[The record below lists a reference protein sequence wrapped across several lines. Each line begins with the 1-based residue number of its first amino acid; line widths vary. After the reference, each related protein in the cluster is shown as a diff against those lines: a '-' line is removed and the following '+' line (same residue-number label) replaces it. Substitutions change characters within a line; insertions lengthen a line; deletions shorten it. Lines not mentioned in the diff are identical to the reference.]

1 MRSYLTE
8 KGYVDALEQDNLEA
22 STIAKALAAIRLG
35 VEDGPSSRK
44 FGSSSK
50 ATTKQRSKSPKRL
63 TKKGSKDASKY
74 CSYCK
79 KEGHL
84 EDDCYREEIDL
95 LYALVEDPTRCFS
108 IKERYIIDSP
118 LEEARASRIENLE
131 GEAIGNS
138 GTITSYGVGNVRIRF
153 KDTNKVAILTNC
165 LYTPEFRLN
174 LVSLSQLDSRSVY
187 ARLKNGVIELF
198 NSQDDLLTK
207 AILNKSLYKLNISI
221 PTPSYSKEYKR
232 LEYIGDN
239 TLKRLGVSAEN
250 KEISPTYEVYISSKH
265 TRKISRTITEKAKSY
280 LDKVACDICGPIEP
294 PTNRGYRYFISFIDN
309 YTRYIEAN
317 LISRKSK
324 AFSCFRDFKL
334 RAENSDSNSSNK
346 RPRLKVL
353 KSDNAKELVSS
364 KVETL
369 LKNSGVK
376 HELSSPYNP
385 EQNGLIERPNRTL
398 LGEIRALLLESGLP
412 KTFWGEAL
420 EAAVFLYN
428 RTPHSSLGFKSP
440 YELRYNKPPNLDNIR
455 IFGSIAY
462 YTRVKAKKLDT
473 RAKKAILIEYSDS
486 NIYKLY
492 NLESRRPSKDKETPL
507 ESTTS
512 LKNSRSSSDLVQ
524 ASSSSKS
531 QISLDTPN
539 NLLDSS
545 SRNDDSRS
553 SPTSSN
559 TLEGDELVD
568 DLETVSKA
576 PKTTIGDITS
586 SRPIRTLEDDSFLS
600 LYALIA
606 SNNSDDPTS
615 YSKAINSPNKDD

>member
-1 MRSYLTE
+1 M
-8 KGYVDALEQDNLEA
+8 
-22 STIAKALAAIRLG
+22 
-35 VEDGPSSRK
+35 
-44 FGSSSK
+44 
-50 ATTKQRSKSPKRL
+50 
-63 TKKGSKDASKY
+63 
-74 CSYCK
+74 
-79 KEGHL
+79 
-84 EDDCYREEIDL
+84 
-95 LYALVEDPTRCFS
+95 
-108 IKERYIIDSP
+108 
-118 LEEARASRIENLE
+118 
-131 GEAIGNS
+131 
-138 GTITSYGVGNVRIRF
+138 
-153 KDTNKVAILTNC
+153 
-165 LYTPEFRLN
+165 
-174 LVSLSQLDSRSVY
+174 
-187 ARLKNGVIELF
+187 
-198 NSQDDLLTK
+198 
-207 AILNKSLYKLNISI
+207 
-221 PTPSYSKEYKR
+221 
-232 LEYIGDN
+232 
-239 TLKRLGVSAEN
+239 
-250 KEISPTYEVYISSKH
+250 
-265 TRKISRTITEKAKSY
+265 
-280 LDKVACDICGPIEP
+280 
-294 PTNRGYRYFISFIDN
+294 
-309 YTRYIEAN
+309 
-317 LISRKSK
+317 ISRKSK

-334 RAENSDSNSSNK
+334 RAENSDSNSSSNK

-398 LGEIRALLLESGLP
+398 LGKVRALLLESGLP

-473 RAKKAILIEYSDS
+473 RAKKAILIGYSDS

-492 NLESRRPSKDKETPL
+492 DLESRRVVWARDVTILEGQYYKPSKDREETPL
-507 ESTTS
+507 ESTIS
-512 LKNSRSSSDLVQ
+512 LENSRGSSDLVQ
-524 ASSSSKS
+524 ASSSSKN

-553 SPTSSN
+553 SIASSN

-576 PKTTIGDITS
+576 PKTTIGDVTS
-586 SRPIRTLEDDSFLS
+586 SRPIRTLEDDGLDDELS

-615 YSKAINSPNKDD
+615 YSEAINSPNRDD

>member
-8 KGYVDALEQDNLEA
+8 KGYLEALEQENLEP
-22 STIAKALAAIRLG
+22 SIIAKALVAIRLG
-35 VEDGPSSRK
+35 VEDGPSNEDAFTLETLFANILDESRRYNTKETALYSSSSRK

-50 ATTKQRSKSPKRL
+50 ATKQKTKSPKRL
-63 TKKGSKDASKY
+63 NKKGPKDASKY

-79 KEGHL
+79 KEGYL
-84 EDDCYREEIDL
+84 EDDCYSKYPNKRPPYYKEPILITNEEGEEVDL
-95 LYALVEDPTRCFS
+95 LYAL
-108 IKERYIIDSP
+108 
-118 LEEARASRIENLE
+118 
-131 GEAIGNS
+131 GNS

-153 KDTNKVAILTNC
+153 KDTNKVSILTNC
-165 LYTPEFRLN
+165 LYIPEFRLN
-174 LVSLSQLDSRSVY
+174 LVSLSQLDTCNVY
-187 ARLKNGVIELF
+187 TRLKNGVIELF
-198 NSQDDLLTK
+198 NSQNDLLTK

-221 PTPSYSKEYKR
+221 PTSYSKEVKEEALYLESKSDAEIWHKR
-232 LEYIGDN
+232 LGHIGDN

-250 KEISPTYEVYISSKH
+250 ISPTCEVCISSKH
-265 TRKISRTITEKAKSY
+265 TRKISRAINEKAKSY
-280 LDKVACDICGPIEP
+280 LDKVSCDICGPIEP
-294 PTNRGYRYFISFIDN
+294 PTNKGYRYFISFIDN

-317 LISRKSK
+317 LISRKSE
-324 AFSCFRDFKL
+324 AFSCFKDFKL

-346 RPRLKVL
+346 RPRLK
-353 KSDNAKELVSS
+353 NSS
-364 KVETL
+364 
-369 LKNSGVK
+369 VK

-385 EQNGLIERPNRTL
+385 EQNGLIQRPNRTL
-398 LGEIRALLLESGLP
+398 LGKS
-412 KTFWGEAL
+412 EAL
-420 EAAVFLYN
+420 EAAIFLYN

-473 RAKKAILIEYSDS
+473 RAKKAILIG
-486 NIYKLY
+486 
-492 NLESRRPSKDKETPL
+492 SK
-507 ESTTS
+507 
-512 LKNSRSSSDLVQ
+512 N
-524 ASSSSKS
+524 

-553 SPTSSN
+553 TSISSN

-568 DLETVSKA
+568 DLETVSKT
-576 PKTTIGDITS
+576 PKTTLGDITS
-586 SRPIRTLEDDSFLS
+586 SRPTRTLEDDGLDDELS

-615 YSKAINSPNKDD
+615 YTEAINSPNKDD